1 MFYERLHEALDLL
14 VKFFHE
20 DEKGLS
26 YEVLHCQSF
35 LNVEERLQYHKMD
48 TTFLIDRFY
57 RQRLQVNIKYN
68 FSFFFS
74 RNIFLI
80 IPLTLLKFISGPI
93 KYRILRV
100 WRSNS
105 ESIFKSR
112 FSMRRSYKCQR
123 RDTARSKWLQ

>member
-68 FSFFFS
+68 FFS

-80 IPLTLLKFISGPI
+80 ITIYKLKFISGPI
-93 KYRILRV
+93 KYRIL
-100 WRSNS
+100 
-105 ESIFKSR
+105 
-112 FSMRRSYKCQR
+112 
-123 RDTARSKWLQ
+123 